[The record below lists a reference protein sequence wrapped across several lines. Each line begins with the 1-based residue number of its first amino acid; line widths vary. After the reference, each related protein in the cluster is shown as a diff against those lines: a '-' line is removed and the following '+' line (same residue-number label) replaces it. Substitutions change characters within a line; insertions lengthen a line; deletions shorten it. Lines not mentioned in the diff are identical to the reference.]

1 MSMPDIPKWYADDG
15 SIISCTEKVKVMSE
29 NMNELY
35 SVAQDAFEDALLMGC
50 GEAQLRDYLAKL
62 IEGVENP
69 YSK

>member
-1 MSMPDIPKWYADDG
+1 MSMPDIPKWYADDE

-62 IEGVENP
+62 IEGLENP

>member
-1 MSMPDIPKWYADDG
+1 MSMADIPKWYADDG

-35 SVAQDAFEDALLMGC
+35 SVAQDAFEDALLLGC

-62 IEGVENP
+62 IEGLENP

>member
-62 IEGVENP
+62 IEGLENP

>member
-29 NMNELY
+29 NMSELY

-50 GEAQLRDYLAKL
+50 GETQLRDYLVKL
-62 IEGVENP
+62 IEGLENP
-69 YSK
+69 YRK

>member
-62 IEGVENP
+62 IEGLENP
-69 YSK
+69 YRK

>member
-1 MSMPDIPKWYADDG
+1 MSMPDIPKWYTDDG

-62 IEGVENP
+62 IEGLENP

>member
-62 IEGVENP
+62 MEGLENP
-69 YSK
+69 

>member
-1 MSMPDIPKWYADDG
+1 MPDIPKWYADDG

-62 IEGVENP
+62 IEGLENP

>member
-35 SVAQDAFEDALLMGC
+35 SVAQDAFEDAQLMGC

-62 IEGVENP
+62 IEGLENP